1 MPDNNV
7 LFSLFRVVL
16 LFVGIIIA
24 LFIGLTMLR
33 RSAEISK
40 GKCLAIKLVTRLI
53 GLVYIGSLFLFLLI
67 PKLAV
72 VPAAS
77 AIVGSIV
84 LGIILTKKFSMKLT
98 EKELG
103 LFFLLPAFLGV
114 LALYYYPI
122 TQTLVYSL
130 HEMKY
135 SSNWLESTFTGLNN
149 FISAFKTANFRRS
162 FAFTAYFTF
171 ATVLLC
177 FLIGLSMALVSY
189 WVGRRWR
196 GLLRAVIVIPWA
208 VPPILTAA
216 IWRWVL
222 NADVG
227 PFAILHQWGWIKDVP
242 VFLSEP
248 VWAMHSVIIADAWKW
263 SPFVAIFLIGA
274 LSTIPEE
281 LYDAAKVDGAGA
293 FFRFTRITLPM
304 IAPTIFV
311 ALLFR
316 TMEALRV
323 FDIVYGMTGG
333 GPGTITETLST
344 FSYKYYFSYADFGM
358 GSAYAIVVF
367 IIIFGLSLLYVSR
380 IYKNLRFR

>member
-1 MPDNNV
+1 MPDNTV

-16 LFVGIIIA
+16 LFIGVVIA

-33 RSAEISK
+33 RSAEIAK
-40 GKCLAIKLVTRLI
+40 GKGWAIKLVTRLL
-53 GLVYIGSLFLFLLI
+53 GFAYIGSLILFLLI
-67 PKLAV
+67 PRLAV
-72 VPAAS
+72 IPAAS
-77 AIVGSIV
+77 AVVGSIV

-135 SSNWLESTFTGLNN
+135 SSNWVESTFAGLNN

-216 IWRWVL
+216 IWRWLL

-227 PFAILHQWGWIKDVP
+227 PFAILHQWGWIKEVP

-248 VWAMHSVIIADAWKW
+248 AWAMHSVIFADAWKW

-293 FFRFTRITLPM
+293 FIRFTRITLPM

-333 GPGTITETLST
+333 GPGTVTETLST
-344 FSYKYYFSYADFGM
+344 FSYKYYFSYSDFGM

>member
-1 MPDNNV
+1 MADSNL
-7 LFSLFRVVL
+7 LFSLLRVIL
-16 LFVGIIIA
+16 LFIGVVIS

-40 GKCLAIKLVTRLI
+40 GKGWVIKLLTRMI
-53 GLVYIGSLFLFLLI
+53 GLVYIGSLILFLLI
-67 PKLAV
+67 PRLAV
-72 VPAAS
+72 IPAAS
-77 AIVGSIV
+77 AVVGSIV
-84 LGIILTKKFSMKLT
+84 LGIVLMKKFSMKLT

-122 TQTLVYSL
+122 TQTFVYSL

-189 WVGRRWR
+189 WVSRRWR

-216 IWRWVL
+216 IWRWLL

-227 PFAILHQWGWIKDVP
+227 PFAILHQWGWIKEVP

-248 VWAMHSVIIADAWKW
+248 VWAMHSVIFADAWKW

-293 FFRFTRITLPM
+293 FIRFTRITLPM

-333 GPGTITETLST
+333 GPGTVTETLST
-344 FSYKYYFSYADFGM
+344 FSYKYYFSYSDFGM